1 MNELLAPIALVMS
14 KEYGAESEGDDWVLS
29 RLDPQYME
37 HDAFAMFS
45 KVRSPCLVAASHMHC
60 QVMDGM
66 MELYITESSGN
77 TSSALR

>member
-29 RLDPQYME
+29 LLDPQYME

-45 KVRSPCLVAASHMHC
+45 KVRSHVLLQRLTCTA
-60 QVMDGM
+60 
-66 MELYITESSGN
+66 
-77 TSSALR
+77 R